1 MSKVDFIPL
10 LLTDESDMTD
20 MATIR
25 YIDPDLKKA
34 LDKVNPAIRKE
45 TGYSFDIAK
54 RISDLLK
61 AKHWSQ
67 ADLAR
72 ATGKKTPMVS
82 RWLSG
87 THNFTIQTIAEIETA
102 FGQSIITVNKTKRNH
117 IASSYRTKAASRFV
131 YLNDDGGKTQ

>member
-1 MSKVDFIPL
+1 
-10 LLTDESDMTD
+10 
-20 MATIR
+20 MANIR
-25 YIDPDLKKA
+25 YIDPDLKKV
-34 LDKVNPAIRKE
+34 LDNVNPAIRKE
-45 TGYSFDIAK
+45 VGYSFDIAK

-72 ATGKKTPMVS
+72 ATGKKTPVVS

-102 FGQSIITVNKTKRNH
+102 LGQSIITVSKTKRSH
-117 IASSYRTKAASRFV
+117 IASGYRAKTASWFV